1 LAPLKAAEKIR
12 DYFIGKVYQAR
23 KPLSDPQVFI
33 NASPHFSGVR
43 SETGSNCP
51 LASSFSPQMPQ
62 NALLKR
68 QACFEF
74 LLRHSR
80 QTANE
85 IKDEYVDT
93 MSKVHTTYFKTYL
106 HRLLKLQVRGSRRG
120 RPSGRRTVSL
130 PV

>member
-1 LAPLKAAEKIR
+1 MPSRFLL
-12 DYFIGKVYQAR
+12 F
-23 KPLSDPQVFI
+23 L
-33 NASPHFSGVR
+33 
-43 SETGSNCP
+43 
-51 LASSFSPQMPQ
+51 LQMPQ

-106 HRLLKLQVRGSRRG
+106 HRLLKLQVKLRFLVALAAVERSEITILTVISSPPLFLRPNAPVRGG
-120 RPSGRRTVSL
+120 A
-130 PV
+130 

>member
-1 LAPLKAAEKIR
+1 
-12 DYFIGKVYQAR
+12 
-23 KPLSDPQVFI
+23 
-33 NASPHFSGVR
+33 
-43 SETGSNCP
+43 
-51 LASSFSPQMPQ
+51 MPQ

-106 HRLLKLQVRGSRRG
+106 HRLLKLQVCAVSCSPISSLAKTTCCLCLRQRLFFFFSGSSLARNELTRAPFFS
-120 RPSGRRTVSL
+120 PSQV
-130 PV
+130 